1 MWYPEKHEAERAEKL
16 ILTGKLS
23 PQEKKLMSA
32 IIHAHKTQQTRDW
45 LDRAVLMSLEEKYKG
60 QLAEL

>member
-23 PQEKKLMSA
+23 PQEKKSMSA
-32 IIHAHKTQQTRDW
+32 IIRAYKTQKNRDW

>member
-23 PQEKKLMSA
+23 PQEKKSMSS
-32 IIHAHKTQQTRDW
+32 IIRAYKTQKNRDW

>member
-1 MWYPEKHEAERAEKL
+1 MWDPEKHEAERAEKL

-23 PQEKKLMSA
+23 PQENKSMSA

-45 LDRAVLMSLEEKYKG
+45 LDRAVLMALEEKYKG

>member
-23 PQEKKLMSA
+23 PQEKKSMSS

-45 LDRAVLMSLEEKYKG
+45 LDRAVLMALEEKYKG